1 MGSEVDAVVRT
12 AMPAELDALA
22 ELWHTGWQDAHAAI
36 LPPELA
42 CWRTRESFRARLAD
56 ALAQVRV
63 VGPIGSPSGFCM
75 IHDDELHQLFV
86 ARDARGGSVAPALVA
101 DAEARLAERGV
112 DVAWLAC
119 AIGNER
125 AARFYGKCGWRR
137 VGTMVSR
144 LEIPPGPFD
153 LEVWRYEKRLA
164 PTA

>member
-1 MGSEVDAVVRT
+1 MGSGIDAVVRT
-12 AMPAELDALA
+12 AVPADVDALTD
-22 ELWHTGWQDAHAAI
+22 LWHAGWQDAHAAI

-42 CWRTRESFRARLAD
+42 RWRTRHNFRERLAC

-63 VGPIGSPSGFCM
+63 VGPIGAPSGFCM
-75 IHDDELHQLFV
+75 IHDDELYQLFV
-86 ARDARGGSVAPALVA
+86 ARDARGGVVAPTLVA
-101 DAEARLAERGV
+101 DAEARLAERGAN
-112 DVAWLAC
+112 VAWLAC

-125 AARFYGKCGWRR
+125 AARFYEKCGWRR